1 VELMAIRKILLPLQ
15 LAATAAATF
24 SAAVMVARLWRAHL
38 AVLHTAV
45 NRDRENA
52 VRDLF
57 ERLTAE
63 NGLAIAE
70 ARPDADEATVSFAAV
85 IGREPD
91 IVVAH
96 QARLADLIVVP
107 HPAGDKEV
115 SSSDALHAVL
125 FDSAKPVLIAPRTA
139 PSTIGHH
146 VCIGWNGTAES
157 ASAVMTALPWL
168 QRAQSIRILW
178 SEDYQRRGP
187 LAPDLEQYLAAHHLT
202 ADRAAFQSINNVVG
216 AGLLAAANEFACDL
230 LVMGAYSHSR
240 LRQLILGG
248 VTRHVL
254 EHATV
259 PLMMHR

>member
-1 VELMAIRKILLPLQ
+1 MYA
-15 LAATAAATF
+15 
-24 SAAVMVARLWRAHL
+24 SAG
-38 AVLHTAV
+38 T
-45 NRDRENA
+45 
-52 VRDLF
+52 
-57 ERLTAE
+57 
-63 NGLAIAE
+63 
-70 ARPDADEATVSFAAV
+70 ARPN
-85 IGREPD
+85 
-91 IVVAH
+91 
-96 QARLADLIVVP
+96 L
-107 HPAGDKEV
+107 
-115 SSSDALHAVL
+115 
-125 FDSAKPVLIAPRTA
+125 
-139 PSTIGHH
+139 
-146 VCIGWNGTAES
+146 

-187 LAPDLEQYLAAHHLT
+187 LAPDLEQYLAAHRLT
-202 ADRAAFQSINNVVG
+202 ADREAFQSINNVVG